1 MILLTGASGFI
12 GKHILKKLIEKVG
25 KDNVVAFTSTP
36 INDCKYVL
44 HNNYEF
50 NDDFFENSEFTNIKS
65 VIHAGAF
72 TPKSGSESNK
82 VSESFT
88 NINSTLKL
96 IEALP
101 ISVENFIF
109 LSTLDVYSISN
120 EKIAEESQVNP
131 VSLYGLSK
139 LYCERMLESWAKE
152 KNKQLSI
159 LRIGHVY
166 GPGEEMYKKI
176 IPVTMNRL
184 LDNMSPQI
192 WGEGN
197 ELRSFI
203 YIDDVVKMI
212 IKSLEV
218 IKYEGPINIV
228 SQTAASIK
236 EIVETIIEISGV
248 DISPDYIESNAKPR
262 DLVFDNTKMKKIL
275 DVETFNLKNG
285 LMNEWSYMKKIHAK

>member
-44 HNNYEF
+44 HNNYKF